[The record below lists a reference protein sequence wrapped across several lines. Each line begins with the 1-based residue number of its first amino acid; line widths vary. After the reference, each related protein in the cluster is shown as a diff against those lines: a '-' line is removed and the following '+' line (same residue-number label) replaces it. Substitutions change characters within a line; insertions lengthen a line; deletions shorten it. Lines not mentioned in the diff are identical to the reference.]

1 MLILG
6 YGVPASSG
14 PPSSSSPQAI
24 DRRMANYYEVLK
36 ISPKASRAEVKS
48 AYRRLARKLH
58 PDKNNGS
65 PDTAIA
71 FAKIAE
77 AYEVLYDPSERAR
90 YDKQLLH
97 LSYER
102 SGSTDSVFAS
112 SNSHARRWRQMVY
125 EHRYNEIINRMI
137 QEERRES
144 MALQKV
150 IFPTVAL
157 FVSCLAVAMLKPQFF
172 ETSATIGKIILVSLF
187 IAGVIHLIG
196 RIREAFDRFTYND
209 DDLHESIL
217 DDQERKVKPFS
228 RLFAGSFLIVGMFL
242 SFAAG
247 LFIGSYIDLS
257 NVSMATMF
265 ARGLRLEFIFYPPI
279 FVMFVDAMHS
289 FALRVDV

>member
-1 MLILG
+1 
-6 YGVPASSG
+6 
-14 PPSSSSPQAI
+14 
-24 DRRMANYYEVLK
+24 MANYYEVLK
-36 ISPKASRAEVKS
+36 VSPKATRVEIKS

-65 PDTAIA
+65 SETAIA

-77 AYEVLYDPSERAR
+77 AYEVLYDPAERAR

-102 SGSTDSVFAS
+102 SGSSDSVFAS

-137 QEERRES
+137 LEERRES

-172 ETSATIGKIILVSLF
+172 ENSAIIGKIILVSLF

-196 RIREAFDRFTYND
+196 RIREAFDRFTYNED
-209 DDLHESIL
+209 ELHESIL

-228 RLFAGSFLIVGMFL
+228 RIFAGSFLVFGMVTSFVVGLM
-242 SFAAG
+242 
-247 LFIGSYIDLS
+247 IGSYIDLS
-257 NVSMATMF
+257 NVSMAAVF
-265 ARGLRLEFIFYPPI
+265 AHGLRLEFVFYPPI
-279 FVMFVDAMHS
+279 FVLFVDVMHS
-289 FALRVDV
+289 LALRVDV